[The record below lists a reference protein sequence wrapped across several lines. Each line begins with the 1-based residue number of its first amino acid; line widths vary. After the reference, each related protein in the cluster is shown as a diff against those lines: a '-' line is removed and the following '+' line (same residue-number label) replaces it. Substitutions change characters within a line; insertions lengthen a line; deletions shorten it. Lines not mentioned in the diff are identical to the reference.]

1 MAFNSEWG
9 KIYIQALRGFVE
21 ELSAETRIEAACFDG
36 LSTDV
41 LKSLLKKGP

>member
-1 MAFNSEWG
+1 MG
-9 KIYIQALRGFVE
+9 KIYIQSLGGFIE

-41 LKSLLKKGP
+41 LKGLLKGGP